1 MTVVF
6 WCFEYFTSWI
16 EGILCC
22 IFCAVFLTKDMLK
35 ENLYPIILMSGIGAV
50 CTVLLNRLHV
60 FLSFHM
66 ILIILL
72 YVIMQCILYRKKVW
86 LIFASTMIYSVILV
100 ASELSVAYFL
110 ASIIDTVNPN
120 LFHERSVNWIVCA
133 VISKFI
139 LFLIVIMVRRIYRHE
154 IILGKKY
161 AVTMG
166 IYSIFLLTFLLVMAE
181 FSMNTVKLKMSLFLL
196 FFIISIISIIMEL
209 LTLSF
214 VIEAGESYEQK
225 QRAEFIELKNSML
238 QQSLNE
244 TKQAFQLWRKSIHDY
259 KNNVLVLS
267 QLAQNDDIEG
277 IKKYLKKE
285 TALIDRKIFCI
296 HTGNSVI
303 DVIINTK
310 QHFAEAKGILF
321 VVNAFLP
328 KHGTIRDLDL
338 ANILGN
344 LLDNAIEASMEEQD
358 PYIDAIIRQEKSFM
372 LIKVTNKYC
381 GELPGN
387 MRSSKKNKIFHG
399 IGIESVKST
408 VEKYHGEFSI
418 KKQDNEVV
426 VQILLLNQ

>member
-6 WCFEYFTSWI
+6 WCFEYFASWI

-22 IFCAVFLTKDMLK
+22 IFCAVFLTKDMVK

-50 CTVLLNRLHV
+50 CTVLLNGLHV

-181 FSMNTVKLKMSLFLL
+181 FSMNAVKLKMSLFLL
-196 FFIISIISIIMEL
+196 FFIISIIMEL

-214 VIEAGESYEQK
+214 VIKAGESYEQK

-285 TALIDRKIFCI
+285 TDLIDRKIFCI

-358 PYIDAIIRQEKSFM
+358 PYIDVIIRQEKSFM

>member
-16 EGILCC
+16 EG
-22 IFCAVFLTKDMLK
+22 
-35 ENLYPIILMSGIGAV
+35 
-50 CTVLLNRLHV
+50 
-60 FLSFHM
+60 
-66 ILIILL
+66 
-72 YVIMQCILYRKKVW
+72 ILYRKKVW

-120 LFHERSVNWIVCA
+120 LFHEQSVNWIVCA

-196 FFIISIISIIMEL
+196 FFIISIIMEL

>member
-1 MTVVF
+1 
-6 WCFEYFTSWI
+6 
-16 EGILCC
+16 
-22 IFCAVFLTKDMLK
+22 MLK

-72 YVIMQCILYRKKVW
+72 YVIMQCILYRNKVW

-285 TALIDRKIFCI
+285 TDLIDRKIFCI

-328 KHGTIRDLDL
+328 KHGAIRDLDL

-358 PYIDAIIRQEKSFM
+358 PYIDVIIRQEKSFM

>member
-6 WCFEYFTSWI
+6 WCFEYFASWI

-22 IFCAVFLTKDMLK
+22 IFCAVFLTKDMMK

-50 CTVLLNRLHV
+50 CTVLLNGLHL

-110 ASIIDTVNPN
+110 VSIIDTVNPN
-120 LFHERSVNWIVCA
+120 LFHEQSVNWIVCA

-181 FSMNTVKLKMSLFLL
+181 FSMNAVKLKMSLFLL
-196 FFIISIISIIMEL
+196 FFIISIIMEL

-285 TALIDRKIFCI
+285 TDLIDRKIFCI

-328 KHGTIRDLDL
+328 EHGTILDLDL

-358 PYIDAIIRQEKSFM
+358 PYIDVIIRQEKSFM

>member
-1 MTVVF
+1 MNDVLHL
-6 WCFEYFTSWI
+6 I
-16 EGILCC
+16 GQ
-22 IFCAVFLTKDMLK
+22 LK
-35 ENLYPIILMSGIGAV
+35 
-50 CTVLLNRLHV
+50 
-60 FLSFHM
+60 
-66 ILIILL
+66 
-72 YVIMQCILYRKKVW
+72 
-86 LIFASTMIYSVILV
+86 
-100 ASELSVAYFL
+100 
-110 ASIIDTVNPN
+110 
-120 LFHERSVNWIVCA
+120 
-133 VISKFI
+133 SKGSHGRPGTAKI
-139 LFLIVIMVRRIYRHE
+139 PAR
-154 IILGKKY
+154 
-161 AVTMG
+161 
-166 IYSIFLLTFLLVMAE
+166 TFLLAEKMSRLVAELELVADFWERNTFGIIPLVRVRYISVVAKSNRISRLLLDSQNDINSQIAGAE
-181 FSMNTVKLKMSLFLL
+181 FTDEDNPRHIVTYRVSLPAIKASLSKLR
-196 FFIISIISIIMEL
+196 
-209 LTLSF
+209 
-214 VIEAGESYEQK
+214 V
-225 QRAEFIELKNSML
+225 AEDIVRNK
-238 QQSLNE
+238 
-244 TKQAFQLWRKSIHDY
+244 FQGKITS
-259 KNNVLVLS
+259 
-267 QLAQNDDIEG
+267 DDIEG

-285 TALIDRKIFCI
+285 TDLIDRKIFCI

-328 KHGTIRDLDL
+328 EHGTILDLDL

-358 PYIDAIIRQEKSFM
+358 PYIDVIIRQEKSFM

>member
-6 WCFEYFTSWI
+6 WCFEYFASWI

-22 IFCAVFLTKDMLK
+22 IFCAVFLTKDMMK

-50 CTVLLNRLHV
+50 CTVLLNGLHL

-110 ASIIDTVNPN
+110 VSIIDTVNPN
-120 LFHERSVNWIVCA
+120 LFHEQSVNWIVCA

-181 FSMNTVKLKMSLFLL
+181 FSMNAVKLKMSLFLL
-196 FFIISIISIIMEL
+196 FFIISIIMEL

-214 VIEAGESYEQK
+214 VIKAGESYEQK

-285 TALIDRKIFCI
+285 TDLIDRKIFCI

-328 KHGTIRDLDL
+328 EHGTILDLDL

-358 PYIDAIIRQEKSFM
+358 PYIDVIIRQEKSFM

>member
-6 WCFEYFTSWI
+6 WCFEYFASWI

-22 IFCAVFLTKDMLK
+22 IFCAVFLTKDMMK
-35 ENLYPIILMSGIGAV
+35 ENFYPIILMSGIGAV
-50 CTVLLNRLHV
+50 CTVLLNGLHV
-60 FLSFHM
+60 FLSLHM

-72 YVIMQCILYRKKVW
+72 YVIMQCILYRKKVG

-196 FFIISIISIIMEL
+196 FFIISIIMEL

-214 VIEAGESYEQK
+214 VIKAGESYEQK

-267 QLAQNDDIEG
+267 QLAQNDDIDG

-285 TALIDRKIFCI
+285 TDLIDRKIFCI

-358 PYIDAIIRQEKSFM
+358 PYIDVSIRQEKSFM

>member
-6 WCFEYFTSWI
+6 WCFEYFASWI

-22 IFCAVFLTKDMLK
+22 IFCAVFLTKDMMK

-50 CTVLLNRLHV
+50 CTVLLNGLHL

-110 ASIIDTVNPN
+110 VSIIDTVNPN
-120 LFHERSVNWIVCA
+120 LFHEQSVNWIVCA
-133 VISKFI
+133 VISKLI

-181 FSMNTVKLKMSLFLL
+181 FSMNAVKLKMSLFLL
-196 FFIISIISIIMEL
+196 FFIISIIMEL

-214 VIEAGESYEQK
+214 VIKAGESYEQK

-285 TALIDRKIFCI
+285 TDLIDRKIFCI

-328 KHGTIRDLDL
+328 EHGTILDLDL

-358 PYIDAIIRQEKSFM
+358 PYIDVIIRQEKSFM

>member
-6 WCFEYFTSWI
+6 WCFEYFASWI

-22 IFCAVFLTKDMLK
+22 IFCAVFLTKDMVK

-50 CTVLLNRLHV
+50 CTVLLNGLHL

-181 FSMNTVKLKMSLFLL
+181 FSMNAVKLKMSLFLL
-196 FFIISIISIIMEL
+196 FFIISIIMEL

-214 VIEAGESYEQK
+214 VIKAGESYEQK

-285 TALIDRKIFCI
+285 TDLIDRKIFCI

-358 PYIDAIIRQEKSFM
+358 PYIDVIIRQEKSFM

>member
-1 MTVVF
+1 MGF
-6 WCFEYFTSWI
+6 MYFY
-16 EGILCC
+16 L
-22 IFCAVFLTKDMLK
+22 F
-35 ENLYPIILMSGIGAV
+35 
-50 CTVLLNRLHV
+50 
-60 FLSFHM
+60 
-66 ILIILL
+66 
-72 YVIMQCILYRKKVW
+72 
-86 LIFASTMIYSVILV
+86 IYSVILV

-196 FFIISIISIIMEL
+196 FFIISIIMEL

-214 VIEAGESYEQK
+214 VIKAGESYEQK

-285 TALIDRKIFCI
+285 TDLIDRKIFCI

-321 VVNAFLP
+321 VVNVFLP

-358 PYIDAIIRQEKSFM
+358 PYIDVSIRQEKSFM